1 MSFRAYNELRILG
14 FSAEEAVLLAE
25 TFTPVGMY
33 EEKTETDSGSHTGFT
48 TVIGLKPEFKQLVK
62 RGQAQS

>member
-1 MSFRAYNELRILG
+1 MNFKAIDELKILG

-33 EEKTETDSGSHTGFT
+33 EAKTETDSGSHTGFT
-48 TVIGLKPEFKQLVK
+48 PVIGLKPEFKQLIQ
-62 RGQAQS
+62 RNQAQS